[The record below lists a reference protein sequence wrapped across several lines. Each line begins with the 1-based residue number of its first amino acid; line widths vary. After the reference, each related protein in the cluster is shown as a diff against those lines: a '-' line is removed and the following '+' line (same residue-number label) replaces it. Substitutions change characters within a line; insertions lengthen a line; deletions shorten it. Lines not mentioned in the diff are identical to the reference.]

1 VERFKDH
8 FSSVAGEY
16 ARHRPG
22 YPAELFAFLAS
33 LPAERERAWDCA
45 TGNGQAAVGLAA
57 HFRRVVGS
65 DASLQQL
72 ARAER
77 APGVAYWRA
86 LAERTGLRDR
96 VVDLVTAAQGVHWF
110 DFDAFWREVR
120 RVLVPGGCVAV
131 WTSYTTHVDPA
142 VDAVLARFRAEVH
155 DYWPPERRWVEEQYR
170 TIPFPF
176 AEIVAPEF
184 EVREEWDLERLL
196 GYLGTWS
203 ATRRYRELRGEDP
216 VARLRRDL
224 TAAWGEPS
232 RRRLV
237 RQPIHLRAGRG

>member
-8 FSSVAGEY
+8 FSSVASEY

-22 YPAELFAFLAS
+22 YPPELFAFLAS
-33 LPAERERAWDCA
+33 LPARRERAWDCA

-65 DASLQQL
+65 DASLEQL
-72 ARAER
+72 ARAQR

-86 LAERTGLRDR
+86 LAERTGLRDG
-96 VVDLVTAAQGVHWF
+96 VVDMATSAQGVHWF
-110 DFDAFWREVR
+110 DFGAFWAEVR

-131 WTSYTTHVDPA
+131 WTSYTTQVAPA
-142 VDAVLARFRAEVH
+142 VDAVLERFRERVR

-170 TIPFPF
+170 PLPFPF
-176 AEIVAPEF
+176 AEIAAPEF
-184 EVREEWDLERLL
+184 AVREEWNLDRLL

-203 ATRRYRELRGEDP
+203 ASRRYRELSGEDP
-216 VARLRRDL
+216 VALARAELA
-224 TAAWGEPS
+224 AAWGDPS

-237 RQPIHLRAGRG
+237 RQPIHLRVGRV